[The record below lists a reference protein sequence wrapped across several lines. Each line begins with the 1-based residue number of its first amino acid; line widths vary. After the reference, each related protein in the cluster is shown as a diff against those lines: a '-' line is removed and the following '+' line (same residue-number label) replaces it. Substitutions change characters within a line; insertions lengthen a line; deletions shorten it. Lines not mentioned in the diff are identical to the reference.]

1 MGHTHPFPEPDSPDL
16 EPFMVYSRVEILAML
31 RQLGER
37 GNLITCY
44 FDQHDGFA
52 VTVLL
57 AVNQEF
63 EEAIFDLPG
72 DTAALQRLLAADELV
87 FVAFVGQIKLQ
98 FRARKAETT
107 HHEGKPAIRVR
118 LPREVLRLQRRDSFR
133 VRTPI
138 AKPATCLVPHPVG
151 TTRND
156 GPRTYEQLK
165 VLDLSVGGVALL
177 TYPERFALTAG
188 QALRDCYLDLPGI
201 GQLAISLTVRHVDV
215 VPDNEHARRC
225 GCELVR
231 LPPQARLMLQRYVNR
246 VEAEQRKVAAPV

>member
-1 MGHTHPFPEPDSPDL
+1 MGQTHPFPEPDSPDL
-16 EPFMVYSRVEILAML
+16 EPFMVYSRFEIVAML

-37 GNLITCY
+37 SNLTTCY
-44 FDQHDGFA
+44 FDQHAGFA
-52 VTVLL
+52 VTTLL
-57 AVNQEF
+57 AVNPEF
-63 EEAIFDLPG
+63 EEVVFDAPSEEP
-72 DTAALQRLLAADELV
+72 ALRRLLTTETLV
-87 FVAFVGQIKLQ
+87 FVSFVDQIKLQ
-98 FRARKAETT
+98 FRARKAEATLFD
-107 HHEGKPAIRVR
+107 GKPAFRVR
-118 LPREVLRLQRRDSFR
+118 LPQGVLRMQRRDFFR

-151 TTRND
+151 ATRND

-201 GQLAISLTVRHVDV
+201 GQLAISLTVRHVDA

-246 VEAEQRKVAAPV
+246 VEAEQRKVVAPV